1 MFKIFNRI
9 FLKNMSPFTIALM
22 GIGSVLILG
31 SLVFFLMTAIY
42 TNNLDKLNVLSSE
55 VSTSLTAHNLSPSSA
70 EGQLKTTLKIV
81 YPGAG
86 ISFRQWSDPRGTINL
101 DQDELLQGFTSVNS
115 LGLPFFTGDT
125 SKAVRMLIPAL
136 DIDVPVKDLAI
147 INLGDSLEYETP
159 AHTVG
164 HIPGTANPGSQGNG
178 WYFGHLESPI
188 KGEGNVFA
196 RLPKIPALLLNGEE
210 VFVIIESRTDKY
222 LYSIVETK
230 VLPAEELEFFETS
243 DARITLVTCQP
254 RGAYD
259 HRLLVTGTLIGF
271 RKLLDP
277 I

>member
-1 MFKIFNRI
+1 
-9 FLKNMSPFTIALM
+9 MSPLTIALM
-22 GIGSVLILG
+22 GIGSVLVLG

-42 TNNLDKLNVLSSE
+42 TNNLDKLNVLNSE

-70 EGQLKTTLKIV
+70 EGHLKTTLKIV

-115 LGLPFFTGDT
+115 LGLPFFTGDA

-147 INLGDSLEYETP
+147 INLGNSLEYETP

-210 VFVIIESRTDKY
+210 IFVIIESRTDKY

>member
-70 EGQLKTTLKIV
+70 EEQLKTTLKIV

-115 LGLPFFTGDT
+115 LGLPFFTGDA

-210 VFVIIESRTDKY
+210 IFVIIESRTDKY

>member
-9 FLKNMSPFTIALM
+9 FLKNMSPLTIALM

-70 EGQLKTTLKIV
+70 EEQLKTTLKIV

-115 LGLPFFTGDT
+115 LGLPFFTGDA

-210 VFVIIESRTDKY
+210 IFVIIESRTDKY

>member
-9 FLKNMSPFTIALM
+9 FLKNMSPLTIALM

-70 EGQLKTTLKIV
+70 EEQLKTTLKIV

-115 LGLPFFTGDT
+115 LGLPFFTGDA

-147 INLGDSLEYETP
+147 INLGNSLEYETP

-210 VFVIIESRTDKY
+210 IFVIIESRTDKY

>member
-1 MFKIFNRI
+1 
-9 FLKNMSPFTIALM
+9 
-22 GIGSVLILG
+22 
-31 SLVFFLMTAIY
+31 
-42 TNNLDKLNVLSSE
+42 
-55 VSTSLTAHNLSPSSA
+55 
-70 EGQLKTTLKIV
+70 
-81 YPGAG
+81 
-86 ISFRQWSDPRGTINL
+86 
-101 DQDELLQGFTSVNS
+101 
-115 LGLPFFTGDT
+115 
-125 SKAVRMLIPAL
+125 MLIPAL

-147 INLGDSLEYETP
+147 INLGNSLEYETP

-196 RLPKIPALLLNGEE
+196 RLPKIPALLLSGEE
-210 VFVIIESRTDKY
+210 VFVIVESRTDKY

-230 VLPAEELEFFETS
+230 VLPAEELEFFESS
-243 DARITLVTCQP
+243 DSRITLVTCQP

>member
-9 FLKNMSPFTIALM
+9 FLKNMSPLTIALM
-22 GIGSVLILG
+22 GIGSVLVLG

-55 VSTSLTAHNLSPSSA
+55 VSTGLTARNLSPSSA
-70 EGQLKTTLKIV
+70 EGHLKTTPKIV

-115 LGLPFFTGDT
+115 LGLPFFTGDA

-147 INLGDSLEYETP
+147 INLGNSLEYETP

-210 VFVIIESRTDKY
+210 IFVIIESRTDKY